1 MVTKTN
7 FQSFVQSHKIEMLSV
22 VWKYSGNILVI
33 KLPYCARS
41 SVSLVNFRL
50 SSDPRSTVS
59 DRASVEVLLVVF
71 VLLVISLRQ
80 FYQRTQ
86 KSSWD
91 LMAKVNSIKIKKITR
106 FLLSN
111 YSVHLESLNLTYFL
125 SEYKGYVYLLTLAER
140 VIVWAFASEYCCIYN
155 KEKAWKEREEVFL

>member
-1 MVTKTN
+1 
-7 FQSFVQSHKIEMLSV
+7 MLSV

-80 FYQRTQ
+80 FHQRTQ

-91 LMAKVNSIKIKKITR
+91 LMAKVNSIKIKNNEIPPFQLFRSFGKPQSH
-106 FLLSN
+106 LLL
-111 YSVHLESLNLTYFL
+111 VRIKRLR
-125 SEYKGYVYLLTLAER
+125 LLTNACGTCDCVGYCFRVLLYMFQRKKLGKRER
-140 VIVWAFASEYCCIYN
+140 GSVSLKCIM
-155 KEKAWKEREEVFL
+155 KTEF